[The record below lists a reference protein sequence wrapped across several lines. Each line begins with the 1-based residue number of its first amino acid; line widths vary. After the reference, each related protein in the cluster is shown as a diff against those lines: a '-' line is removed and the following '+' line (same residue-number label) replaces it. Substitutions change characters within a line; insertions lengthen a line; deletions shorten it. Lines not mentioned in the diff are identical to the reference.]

1 MSRASYTIPARV
13 RRGALK
19 IVEVWGVRPRYLV
32 DDLGTRIG
40 FHTLQELLDAASERL
55 GPDAGREC
63 ARRLSAL
70 WTAEN
75 PGRLPNTPTLSRARV
90 PTAPPLPLE
99 AEAGTLSEAVLLS
112 VPDQWFA
119 IALERGCEFAS
130 GNAFDLHRSQEAQT
144 HVHNGITT
152 LFIENGVPYEFGEN
166 GHLVPVGSAT
176 TSEFAIQPAL
186 DVLEDERFAD
196 ARSHLIEAQKRLRE
210 SDPDE
215 AVDEARMAVE
225 HGMLAVIDATGT
237 PRPARRQANE
247 LFDAL
252 ANRDNAQPVFANRH
266 AEELILAVPR
276 FRGRTSAGHAGGP
289 AIELGEAEAV
299 VAGAAASLLFL
310 ATKLP

>member
-1 MSRASYTIPARV
+1 M
-13 RRGALK
+13 
-19 IVEVWGVRPRYLV
+19 
-32 DDLGTRIG
+32 
-40 FHTLQELLDAASERL
+40 
-55 GPDAGREC
+55 
-63 ARRLSAL
+63 
-70 WTAEN
+70 
-75 PGRLPNTPTLSRARV
+75 
-90 PTAPPLPLE
+90 
-99 AEAGTLSEAVLLS
+99 
-112 VPDQWFA
+112 
-119 IALERGCEFAS
+119 
-130 GNAFDLHRSQEAQT
+130 

-176 TSEFAIQPAL
+176 ASEFAIQPAL

-225 HGMLAVIDATGT
+225 HGMLAVIDGTGT

-252 ANRDNAQPVFANRH
+252 ANRDDAQPVFPDRH

-310 ATKLP
+310 ATKL